1 MVEPPGN
8 TNTRVVDQ
16 DIRYHVVRCAGLS
29 DGTAA
34 FLRGEVSDN
43 RGDEVLAGIIDCISQ
58 RPIADISQYQLR
70 AGSAELAHH
79 MPTEA
84 TAGTGNQDCLVRW
97 FRHTG
102 KKNTHKT
109 VRTQSGN
116 CIPTLFYV
124 ML

>member
-1 MVEPPGN
+1 MVQPPGN
-8 TNTRVVDQ
+8 TNACVVDQ
-16 DIRYHVVRCAGLS
+16 DIRRHVAGPAGFS
-29 DGTAA
+29 NGTAA
-34 FLRGEVSDN
+34 FLRGEVGDN
-43 RGDEVLAGIIDCISQ
+43 RGDEVIAGIIDCIAQ

-70 AGSAELAHH
+70 ARGAELAHH